1 MQLLVTS
8 RTLRSRSKAYTCHSR
23 VHSEEDAHQPPA
35 VTRWPSLNWAL
46 VPGPFFS
53 TLPTPAAELHNTHEK
68 QCVDEPP
75 EGCKGLLN
83 AQHLSWHQRVSIHV
97 RGKLADVAGRPG
109 RKGAAAHPRN
119 LQTADHLACHSPVF
133 CCCTACKCERQ
144 PLSLKQCCV
153 SSQPPRTPL
162 TSSAVNHQARTGTW
176 GSTPACHTCK
186 ETQASRDT
194 AS

>member
-83 AQHLSWHQRVSIHV
+83 AQHLSLASTRVHTRARQIGRRCWSTGPKGSSSAPSEPADSRPLGLSLASLLLLHSMQV
-97 RGKLADVAGRPG
+97 RE
-109 RKGAAAHPRN
+109 AATELEAVLR
-119 LQTADHLACHSPVF
+119 LLTATEDTPDVF
-133 CCCTACKCERQ
+133 CCQSPGTNGNLGQ
-144 PLSLKQCCV
+144 YSGMPHLQG
-153 SSQPPRTPL
+153 
-162 TSSAVNHQARTGTW
+162 NTGIT
-176 GSTPACHTCK
+176 
-186 ETQASRDT
+186 
-194 AS
+194 